1 MRLSLLA
8 FATLLPAAAVA
19 AAPTSGPLRVV
30 ATTTLV
36 ADLVRQVAAA
46 LDRAGLAAGRSLT
59 LPFARRVLREE
70 GFLD

>member
-1 MRLSLLA
+1 
-8 FATLLPAAAVA
+8 LP
-19 AAPTSGPLRVV
+19 PD
-30 ATTTLV
+30 
-36 ADLVRQVAAA
+36 ADLVAYVAARIPRDCAALGQVAAA